1 MQMKNFLLEKGW
13 LPDFLVRR
21 YVRGQCQKR
30 LNDEHKAEQDF
41 LLFLKDFALSISLYP
56 IALETAEANIQH
68 YEVSTDFFRHVLG
81 KRMKYSSCYWPL
93 EKNDS
98 TIDSAEDAMLSI
110 SCERAE
116 IHNGM
121 DILEL
126 GCGWGSMTLYLAAH
140 YPASKIT
147 AVSNSATQKAYID
160 QQAKKLGF
168 TNVEVVTAD
177 MNDFQIAKKF
187 DRVISIEMFE
197 HMRNWGKLLSHIS
210 EWLKIDGKLFIHI
223 FTFDGR
229 PYLYDAQ
236 DPDDWMARNFFASG
250 MMPCPS
256 LIHQFNR
263 LFNVTHQW
271 KIVGTHYQKTLNAW
285 LENMDASKA
294 DLYPLFEKEYNG
306 DALKFWN
313 HWRVFFMA
321 CAEVFGFEKGE
332 KWFVSHY
339 LLEKV

>member
-1 MQMKNFLLEKGW
+1 MKNFLLEKGW
-13 LPDFLVRR
+13 LPDLLVRR

-30 LNDEHKAEQDF
+30 LNDEHKAGQDF
-41 LLFLKDFALSISLYP
+41 LPFLKDFVLSMSQHP
-56 IALETAEANIQH
+56 IALETAEANVQH

-81 KRMKYSSCYWPL
+81 NRMKYSSCYWPL
-93 EKNDS
+93 EKNDV
-98 TIDSAEDAMLSI
+98 TIDNAEDAMLSL
-110 SCERAE
+110 SCEHAE
-116 IHNGM
+116 VQNGM

-126 GCGWGSMTLYLAAH
+126 GCGWGSMTLYLAEH

-147 AVSNSATQKAYID
+147 AVSNSATQKEYID
-160 QQAKKLGF
+160 QQARKFGF
-168 TNVEVVTAD
+168 TNVEVITAD
-177 MNDFQIAKKF
+177 MNNFQIAKKF

-197 HMRNWGKLLSHIS
+197 HMRNWEKLLSHIS
-210 EWLKIDGKLFIHI
+210 KWLKIDGKLFIHI

-250 MMPCPS
+250 MMPCPE

-271 KIVGTHYQKTLNAW
+271 KIEGTHYQKTLNAW
-285 LENMDASKA
+285 LENMDAWKA
-294 DLYPLFEKEYNG
+294 NLYPLFKKEYKG
-306 DALKFWN
+306 DALKYWN

-321 CAEVFGFEKGE
+321 CAEVFGCEKGE